1 MGDISGKGKSKSS
14 GVRSG
19 VKLSPGRGDMIHGQ
33 QRTGTQRPGVSGV
46 SKTGTNQK
54 FGATGGN
61 GKMFG
66 KQSVTA
72 AGAGRSG
79 KGGSGGSSTGGS
91 RKRGY
96 GGDANGNPY

>member
-1 MGDISGKGKSKSS
+1 MGSIVGKGMSKSK
-14 GVRSG
+14 GVSSG
-19 VKLSPGRGDMIHGQ
+19 VKLTPGRGDMIHGQ
-33 QRTGTQRPGVSGV
+33 QRTGSQKPGVSGV
-46 SKTGTNQK
+46 SKGGGNQK

-66 KQSVTA
+66 KQAATA
-72 AGAGRSG
+72 APAGRSG
-79 KGGSGGSSTGGS
+79 KGGSGSTSGGS